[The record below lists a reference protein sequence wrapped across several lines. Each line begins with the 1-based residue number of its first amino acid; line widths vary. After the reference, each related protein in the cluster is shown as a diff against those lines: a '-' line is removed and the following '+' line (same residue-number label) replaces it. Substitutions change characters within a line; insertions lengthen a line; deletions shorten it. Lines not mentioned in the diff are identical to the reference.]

1 MSLPFNDGGIWSG
14 LLCGVLFGFVLES
27 AGFGS
32 PCKLTAQFRLS
43 DWSVFKVMFTAI
55 VVAALGL
62 WGLRTAGA
70 IEADAL
76 FVPGSLVLAAAIG
89 GALVG
94 AGFAVGGY
102 CPGTS
107 VVGLFSG
114 RLDALA
120 FLLGL
125 LLGTVVF
132 AGLYGPAVEHLL
144 AVGEIASGDTFA
156 EQHALPRIAAPMDAC
171 EVAAHGNIHREFVEF
186 AAHCRRRQIRVV
198 VFPIFAI
205 TRRLHREAQFAV
217 FVEQRLEHRHA
228 GASDR
233 RMPRRIRWMRGAA
246 LRERLRQ
253 ERRTKLFAHAFYR
266 V

>member
-1 MSLPFNDGGIWSG
+1 MSLPFNDAGLWSG

-55 VVAALGL
+55 VVAAAGL
-62 WGLRTAGA
+62 WGLRVAGI

-76 FVPGSLVLAAAIG
+76 FVPGSLMLAAAIG

-94 AGFAVGGY
+94 AGFALGGY

-114 RLDALA
+114 RLDALV
-120 FLLGL
+120 FLVGL

-132 AGLYGPAVEHLL
+132 AGLYGPAVEGIL
-144 AVGEIASGDTFA
+144 ALGEIASGDTFA
-156 EQHALPRIAAPMDAC
+156 DAFGLPDPWLIAMLAAAL
-171 EVAAHGNIHREFVEF
+171 VG
-186 AAHCRRRQIRVV
+186 
-198 VFPIFAI
+198 
-205 TRRLHREAQFAV
+205 V
-217 FVEQRLEHRHA
+217 FVLGSRMERSRRGPVSAEQAVA
-228 GASDR
+228 GADDVLTR
-233 RMPRRIRWMRGAA
+233 
-246 LRERLRQ
+246 
-253 ERRTKLFAHAFYR
+253 
-266 V
+266 